1 MGLDMYLFRRTKDRS
16 GEGEEVTYWRKAN
29 QIRQWFVSNC
39 GYKEDADCV
48 AFPLTREQLIKLRDD
63 CAAVLNGDV
72 LAEEVLPTSDG
83 FFFGN
88 TEYDEWYFKDL
99 EYTYKEVDR
108 VIKETDW
115 DAEEVCYYEWW

>member
-1 MGLDMYLFRRTKDRS
+1 M
-16 GEGEEVTYWRKAN
+16 
-29 QIRQWFVSNC
+29 SNC